1 MWETAPR
8 ENRKISID
16 ERRAMIVEEVNRR
29 SSIQVSDICEQFG
42 VSEVTARND
51 LATLESGGALRRTHG
66 GAVSIKRTIT
76 VTYPD
81 QRLNKNVEAK
91 RGVAE
96 QAALFVK
103 DGDSILV
110 DTGTTTFEFV
120 CCLTEFHNITI
131 VTHDL
136 SIATFAGANLP
147 NAEVL
152 LLGGVLRRDR
162 QYATGF
168 ITNDILDKVYVDKAF
183 LATDS
188 FHPDYGFTADNSG
201 NAEVKT
207 LMLEHSREHYMLMD
221 ASKVRR
227 SDFIR
232 YAGVNDFDAIL
243 TDYDPGTALA
253 SSIRDM
259 DAKTKLI
266 TTDDD

>member
-42 VSEVTARND
+42 VAEVTARND
-51 LATLESGGALRRTHG
+51 LATLERGGALRRTHG

-152 LLGGVLRRDR
+152 LL
-162 QYATGF
+162 
-168 ITNDILDKVYVDKAF
+168 
-183 LATDS
+183 
-188 FHPDYGFTADNSG
+188 
-201 NAEVKT
+201 E
-207 LMLEHSREHYMLMD
+207 
-221 ASKVRR
+221 
-227 SDFIR
+227 
-232 YAGVNDFDAIL
+232 
-243 TDYDPGTALA
+243 
-253 SSIRDM
+253 
-259 DAKTKLI
+259 
-266 TTDDD
+266 

>member
-1 MWETAPR
+1 MWESAPR

-16 ERRAMIVEEVNRR
+16 ERRSMIIEEVNRR
-29 SSIQVSDICEQFG
+29 SSIQVSDICDQFG
-42 VSEVTARND
+42 VSEVTARAD
-51 LATLESGGALRRTHG
+51 LASLEAAGALRRTHG

-91 RGVAE
+91 RSVAE
-96 QAALFVK
+96 RAAQFVE

-120 CCLTEFHNITI
+120 CCLTEFRKLKI

-147 NAEVL
+147 NAEVM

-162 QYATGF
+162 QYATGL
-168 ITNDILDKVYVDKAF
+168 ITNTVLDKVNADKAF

-188 FHPDYGFTADNSG
+188 FHPDYGFTADNEG

-207 LMLEHSREHYMLMD
+207 HMLENAREHYMLMD

-227 SDFIR
+227 PDFIR
-232 YAGVNDFDAIL
+232 YADVHDFDAIL
-243 TDYDPGTALA
+243 TDYDPGGALA
-253 SSIRDM
+253 SSIRDLN
-259 DAKTKLI
+259 AKTRLI
-266 TTDDD
+266 TTDDE